1 MRESWLPI
9 MAMTVNAMPEE
20 RHAGLLAG
28 LVESITKPID
38 AHRLERVLARAAR
51 TAAAGM
57 TAYGEA

>member
-1 MRESWLPI
+1 MRESWPPI

-28 LVESITKPID
+28 LDEFFSKPID
-38 AHRLERVLARAAR
+38 AHQLERVLARAAR
-51 TAAAGM
+51 TATAGM

>member
-1 MRESWLPI
+1 

-28 LVESITKPID
+28 LDEFFSKPID
-38 AHRLERVLARAAR
+38 AHQLERVLARAAR
-51 TAAAGM
+51 TATAGM